1 MFKYGQRKDVK
12 VQEPPSFTKTEKFQ
26 KVFIIS
32 KENKGAKLHKPHKD
46 EQRQKGICGF
56 KEEKGAKLP
65 SFTRNKKGRKVSK
78 GIYDLKEDKG
88 AKLHKPHKGEQRQ
101 IFYDF
106 KKQSSY
112 TSKTTV
118 LFQPSVQGVLH
129 MTASV
134 QIQILHMTV
143 LEFSRFRESK
153 PIG

>member
-65 SFTRNKKGRKVSK
+65 SFTRNRKGRKVSK

-112 TSKTTV
+112 TSKTISI
-118 LFQPSVQGVLH
+118 LKFSVCKLYH
-129 MTASV
+129 
-134 QIQILHMTV
+134 LNH
-143 LEFSRFRESK
+143 LDFSFLY
-153 PIG
+153 IYIM